1 VEGDILHQFAKK
13 KKRLL
18 GSSSLSR
25 EPPILVWTIYTYF
38 GDFLGTG
45 LSLAL
50 PIFKPFHSTT
60 F

>member
-1 VEGDILHQFAKK
+1 VEEEILHQFAKK

-18 GSSSLSR
+18 CSSSLLR
-25 EPPILVWTIYTYF
+25 EPPILVWTIYIYF

-50 PIFKPFHSTT
+50 PILKPFGSTT